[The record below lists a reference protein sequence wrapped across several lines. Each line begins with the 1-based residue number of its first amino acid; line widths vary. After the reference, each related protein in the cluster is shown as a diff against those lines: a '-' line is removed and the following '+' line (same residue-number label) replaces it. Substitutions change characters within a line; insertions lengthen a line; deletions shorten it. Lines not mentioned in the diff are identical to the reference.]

1 MPQTIILDKIR
12 RLILLKTGIKSI
24 SPSDC
29 RFISISIQK
38 EISKNISETTIKRLF
53 GFAEVKNRFSKYTVN
68 ALLDYVEKSGN
79 YDLVEKE
86 LLHLSNINDRFPNIQ
101 LNAVN
106 ITLSTLKSVKN
117 RSSVPYHL
125 THPRSFA
132 KLDFDYFYSS
142 AHSFTA
148 FISQP
153 GYGKSIL
160 MSHLVQNLFIE
171 PNGKHKNDTILFINA
186 RDIFDDQNE
195 YSNIEDRIKSKIGL
209 NQHTNL
215 IGYFKDRFERNGSK
229 LVLFIDSFSD
239 LITNKDS
246 KQIVY
251 DKLINLIS
259 SIEDEKFVKVV
270 LGMRSTMWSRFH
282 DKIKNI
288 PFIRKKWF
296 QGTYFD
302 IKQHSNIPP
311 LANDEID
318 IILRKIEPDQKE
330 EISAT
335 LKAQLKYPFYIQWY
349 YLLKEE
355 FPKFDSST
363 NIIFFE
369 IVDRFI
375 HEKIYHTSYA
385 TEKILFCKKIIT
397 LSNYGNGSKAVYKSE
412 LIADL
417 SNFKN
422 AYRELLAEGIL
433 VEEKQET
440 DGFVDDLVR
449 FVHPHLFEYFLFVEL
464 LNSANNVMSES
475 FFEHIN
481 LNYAGNPTRYQVLQ
495 WSARLLV
502 IKGDFKALRYL
513 LKLELS
519 NYEKTYL
526 IHFIAEN
533 LNYRRST
540 QPSVAAYLEEDE
552 LHHMMMENIIHFDF
566 ADSCYKEAI
575 SSLLSISM
583 NDKFS
588 FLYQVILSTFD
599 CFSFNNDQLKMR
611 LKAMKKFAEEGKN
624 WLINPYDLLTC
635 LHHTFAGETYQND
648 SLLSAI
654 EDFKEGEKMIPAT
667 ENGLPSYKE
676 MLSFVLLR
684 TYNIF
689 HGDAHEAQRMLDAM
703 IGYYPKMMAADSV
716 SSAYLFSMM
725 AFLKSLAK
733 LAYPSKLTEKI
744 RNKIFEIN
752 SIGNST
758 PYIQTVYLASRAFE
772 SKNEKDYQTAMT
784 YAAKCIEVFK
794 RNQLTLQEIMMYNLL
809 IQLNEETGN
818 QHEKAEYV
826 HQKLTLI
833 DKRNVHGSVF
843 HKLKY

>member
-38 EISKNISETTIKRLF
+38 EITKNISETTIKRLF

-79 YDLVEKE
+79 YELVEKE
-86 LLHLSNINDRFPNIQ
+86 LLHISNINDKFSNIQ
-101 LNAVN
+101 LNAIN

-117 RSSVPYHL
+117 RSSVPYHF
-125 THPRSFA
+125 THPRAFA
-132 KLDFDYFYSS
+132 KLDFEYFYNSKY
-142 AHSFTA
+142 SFTA
-148 FISQP
+148 FISQA

-160 MSHLVQNLFIE
+160 LSHLVQSLFID
-171 PNGKHKNDTILFINA
+171 NDAKHKVDTILFINA
-186 RDIFDDQNE
+186 RDVFDDQNE

-209 NQHTNL
+209 NQRTNL
-215 IGYFKDRFERNGSK
+215 IEYFKDRYERNGSK
-229 LVLFIDSFSD
+229 LVIVIDSFSD
-239 LITNKDS
+239 LITNRDS
-246 KQIVY
+246 KPIVY

-259 SIEDEKFVKVV
+259 LIEDEKFVKIV
-270 LGMRSTMWSRFH
+270 LGMRSTMWSRFY

-288 PFIRKKWF
+288 PFIKKKWF
-296 QGTYFD
+296 QGTYFN
-302 IKQHSNIPP
+302 IKHHSNIPP

-318 IILRKIEPDQKE
+318 IILKKIEPDRKE
-330 EISAT
+330 QINSA

-355 FPKFDSST
+355 FPRFDSFT
-363 NIIFFE
+363 NIVFFE

-375 HEKIYHTSYA
+375 HDKIYNTSYA
-385 TEKILFCKKIIT
+385 TEKTLFCKKIVT
-397 LSNYGNGSKAVYKSE
+397 LSNHGKGRKSVYKSE

-433 VEEKQET
+433 VEEKQEL
-440 DGFVDDLVR
+440 DGFVVDLVR

-464 LNSANNVMSES
+464 LNCSNNQMDEA
-475 FFEHIN
+475 FFENIN
-481 LNYAGNPTRYQVLQ
+481 LNYAGNPNRYQILQ
-495 WSARLLV
+495 WSARLLI
-502 IKGDFKALRYL
+502 IKSDFGALKHL
-513 LKLELS
+513 LKLNLS

-526 IHFIAEN
+526 IYFIAEN
-533 LNYRRST
+533 LNYRQHK

-575 SSLLSISM
+575 CSLLSISK

-588 FLYQVILSTFD
+588 FLYLVILSTFD
-599 CFSFNNDQLKMR
+599 SFSFYKEQLKTR
-611 LKAMKKFAEEGKN
+611 LKAMEKFANEGNN
-624 WLINPYDLLTC
+624 WLINPYELLKC
-635 LHHTFAGETYQND
+635 LYSTLAGEEYKNEA
-648 SLLSAI
+648 LLANI
-654 EDFKEGEKMIPAT
+654 EAFKEGDISVPKN
-667 ENGLPSYKE
+667 ENGLPGYRE

-684 TYNIF
+684 TYNTF
-689 HGDAHEAQRMLDAM
+689 HGDSHEAQRMLDAM
-703 IGYYPKMMAADSV
+703 VGYYPKMTVSESV

-725 AFLKSLAK
+725 AFLRSLTK
-733 LAYPSKLTEKI
+733 LPYSSGLSEKI
-744 RNKIFEIN
+744 RLKIFEIN

-758 PYIQTVYLASRAFE
+758 PYIQTVYLASRAIE
-772 SKNEKDYQTAMT
+772 SKNEKDYQTAIA
-784 YAAKCIEVFK
+784 YAEKCIEVFK
-794 RNQLTLQEIMMYNLL
+794 RNRLTLQEILMYNLL
-809 IQLNEETGN
+809 IHLNDETGN
-818 QHEKAEYV
+818 EEKKDEYV
-826 HQKLTLI
+826 HHKLTLI

-843 HKLKY
+843 HKLK